1 MHEPGRARSW
11 LYSAGDAVLD
21 GHPTGWEMDLMFFSF
36 LFDKHDRATVRLL
49 AERELRNR
57 IVGTYIGLGHY
68 VLVPVLMLLV
78 YSFMFS
84 VVFRSKWAG
93 AEDTFGAFAIR
104 VFIGMIAFQFVSEV
118 ISRSPGLVLENP
130 TYVKKV
136 VFPLESLVPTAVVVS
151 LFSALITFAVFLVA
165 YFFLVGRP
173 PLTTLWV
180 PFIWPP
186 LIMMTAGFAWVFAS
200 LGVFLRDLKQLVG
213 VIVPALMFI
222 SPVFFPMAMVPK
234 GFSLLIL
241 MNPISIPIEMMR
253 EAIFGPTA
261 PDIVLLLGYYAGSFA
276 AAQFGYWWFMRT
288 KKAFADVI

>member
-1 MHEPGRARSW
+1 
-11 LYSAGDAVLD
+11 LDAVAVVMV
-21 GHPTGWEMDLMFFSF
+21 PPGWEMDLMFFSF

-49 AERELRNR
+49 AEREIRSR

-68 VLVPVLMLLV
+68 VLLPVLMLLV

-84 VVFRSKWAG
+84 VVFQSKWVG

-104 VFIGMIAFQFVSEV
+104 VFIGMIAFQFFSEV

-136 VFPLESLVPTAVVVS
+136 VFPLETLVPTTTVVS
-151 LFSALITFAVFLVA
+151 AFSALITFAVFLVA
-165 YFFLVGRP
+165 HLLLVGLP
-173 PLTTLWV
+173 PLTTLWI

-186 LIMMTAGFAWVFAS
+186 LIMMTAGFAWVLAS

-234 GFSLLIL
+234 GFGMLIL

-253 EAIFGPTA
+253 EAVFGPTS
-261 PDIVLLLGYYAGSFA
+261 PGLVLLLGYYAGSFA
-276 AAQFGYWWFMRT
+276 MAQFGYWWFMRT